1 MADKE
6 QYFQVFNTTIGGEY
20 LVYTFTFLIF
30 YRLKFR
36 FKIAVTVAKKPLPH
50 CVLLRAKLAFH
61 VFVYQHNFQAKSLE
75 RSPPVKC
82 L

>member
-36 FKIAVTVAKKPLPH
+36 FKIAVTVAKNLFP
-50 CVLLRAKLAFH
+50 V
-61 VFVYQHNFQAKSLE
+61 VFYLE
-75 RSPPVKC
+75 PSWPFTFSFTNKTFK
-82 L
+82 